1 MSESKRNP
9 VKQILIIAATCAFSA
24 TLIVPIVGM
33 LTSPS
38 KSSNSSQPSTSETK
52 VSSEQ
57 LKEQAKG
64 YENVLKKEPKNKA
77 ALIGL
82 TNVKLQMQ
90 DYQGAIQSLEK
101 LQALDPKNPSVLQAL
116 AQARI
121 QTNDIKG
128 AIASVEQLVKL
139 YPNEASYKTVLN
151 TLKTQAGQA
160 KPQSQPDKQK

>member
-24 TLIVPIVGM
+24 TLIIPIVGM

-38 KSSNSSQPSTSETK
+38 NSNSSNSPTPETK

-57 LKEQAKG
+57 LKKQAQG

-82 TNVKLQMQ
+82 TNTRLQMQ
-90 DYQGAIQSLEK
+90 DYQGAIASLEK
-101 LQALDPKNPSVLQAL
+101 LQALDPKNPEVLQAL

-121 QTNDIKG
+121 KNNDIEG

-139 YPNEASYKTVLN
+139 YPNEPSYKTVL
-151 TLKTQAGQA
+151 TQLKAQAGQA
-160 KPQSQPDKQK
+160 QPQAKPDKGK